1 MQKSGSGRKAA
12 DPAELR
18 DIRSVTIDASL
29 SRDERIKS
37 YLRQIGNPYC
47 YLDNGI
53 VVHIRY
59 ADTSV
64 SLADRIIILSE
75 RPARVSDIMP
85 VAFSLQND
93 TPLGRRNAPEF
104 KNYFNRIWK
113 ELNHHE

>member
-29 SRDERIKS
+29 SQDERIKS

-64 SLADRIIILSE
+64 SLADRIRAYAS
-75 RPARVSDIMP
+75 
-85 VAFSLQND
+85 SL
-93 TPLGRRNAPEF
+93 G
-104 KNYFNRIWK
+104 
-113 ELNHHE
+113 